1 MLELTDWV
9 IRRAGREVARVSEL
23 KVRRGEVVGLVG
35 PSGKG
40 KSSVL
45 AALSNTGA
53 AKPVSGEL
61 KWERGARAPGD
72 LVAATR
78 CAALFDD
85 RPDAPDLSVTDW
97 LAYHAAACGAPAQG
111 PEVAMKALGLKA
123 VAELPV
129 GTLSGGM
136 AERLLLARLLLR
148 PPELVL
154 IDHPLARLDAAG
166 EFALASLFDRLRAD
180 RAAVLWAATDQAR
193 LERHCDRLV
202 HL

>member
-9 IRRAGREVARVSEL
+9 VRRAGREVARVSEL

-45 AALSNTGA
+45 AALSNTGT

-61 KWERGARAPGD
+61 KWERGAVAPGD

-85 RPDAPDLSVTDW
+85 RPDAPDLSVTAW
-97 LAYHAAACGAPAQG
+97 LA
-111 PEVAMKALGLKA
+111 
-123 VAELPV
+123 
-129 GTLSGGM
+129 
-136 AERLLLARLLLR
+136 
-148 PPELVL
+148 
-154 IDHPLARLDAAG
+154 
-166 EFALASLFDRLRAD
+166 
-180 RAAVLWAATDQAR
+180 
-193 LERHCDRLV
+193 
-202 HL
+202 